1 MVEHS
6 KLIFDKNDYYLSEK
20 DLHLI
25 IAKHV
30 ETVKH
35 SLPFFNTASSSSFTC
50 FLGHFISPPVTGQVG
65 RVMNRM
71 SYEVSI
77 LQI

>member
-6 KLIFDKNDYYLSEK
+6 NLIIDKNDYYLSEK
-20 DLHLI
+20 DIHLI

-35 SLPFFNTASSSSFTC
+35 SLPFFKDASSFDQGKSDES
-50 FLGHFISPPVTGQVG
+50 G
-65 RVMNRM
+65 RDVFAKPRFWRLALKVNKR
-71 SYEVSI
+71 
-77 LQI
+77 

>member
-1 MVEHS
+1 MVKHS
-6 KLIFDKNDYYLSEK
+6 NLIFDKNDYYLSEK

-35 SLPFFNTASSSSFTC
+35 SLPFFEDTSSFDQ
-50 FLGHFISPPVTGQVG
+50 GKSDESG
-65 RVMNRM
+65 RVKLDRT
-71 SYEVSI
+71 SSQS
-77 LQI
+77 L

>member
-6 KLIFDKNDYYLSEK
+6 NLIFDKNDYYLSEK

-35 SLPFFNTASSSSFTC
+35 SLLFFKDTSSLNLTRVLRTS
-50 FLGHFISPPVTGQVG
+50 QAG
-65 RVMNRM
+65 RDV
-71 SYEVSI
+71 
-77 LQI
+77 LAKP

>member
-6 KLIFDKNDYYLSEK
+6 NLIFDKNDYYLSEK

-35 SLPFFNTASSSSFTC
+35 SLPFFKDASSFNLTRVLRTS
-50 FLGHFISPPVTGQVG
+50 QAG
-65 RVMNRM
+65 RDVLAK
-71 SYEVSI
+71 S
-77 LQI
+77 

>member
-6 KLIFDKNDYYLSEK
+6 NLIFDKNDYYLSEK

-35 SLPFFNTASSSSFTC
+35 SLPIFKDASSFNLTRVLRTS
-50 FLGHFISPPVTGQVG
+50 QAG
-65 RVMNRM
+65 RDVLAK
-71 SYEVSI
+71 S
-77 LQI
+77 

>member
-6 KLIFDKNDYYLSEK
+6 NLIFDKNDYYLSEK

-30 ETVKH
+30 KTVKD
-35 SLPFFNTASSSSFTC
+35 SLPFFNFTSSWNIRDIIRNAQKST
-50 FLGHFISPPVTGQVG
+50 
-65 RVMNRM
+65 
-71 SYEVSI
+71 
-77 LQI
+77 

>member
-6 KLIFDKNDYYLSEK
+6 NLIFDKNDYYLSEK

-35 SLPFFNTASSSSFTC
+35 SLPFFKDTSSFDQ
-50 FLGHFISPPVTGQVG
+50 GKSDESG
-65 RVMNRM
+65 RVKLDRT
-71 SYEVSI
+71 SSQS
-77 LQI
+77 L

>member
-6 KLIFDKNDYYLSEK
+6 NLIFDKNDYYLSEK

-35 SLPFFNTASSSSFTC
+35 SLPFFKDTSSFNLTRV
-50 FLGHFISPPVTGQVG
+50 LRTSQAG
-65 RVMNRM
+65 RDVLAK
-71 SYEVSI
+71 S
-77 LQI
+77 

>member
-6 KLIFDKNDYYLSEK
+6 NLIFDKNDYYLSEK

-35 SLPFFNTASSSSFTC
+35 SLPFFKDPSSLNLTRVLRTS
-50 FLGHFISPPVTGQVG
+50 QAG
-65 RVMNRM
+65 RDVLAK
-71 SYEVSI
+71 S
-77 LQI
+77 